1 MIKQLKTFLASIGI
15 GNSAIFGRYPY
26 MFTPIQIAKLI
37 DLGREAAAVPG
48 SYVEVGC
55 AYGATTVLMMKLFE
69 ELGTKKQGFALDTFQ
84 GFVKDHSNYDI
95 EKLGMDGSLVE
106 HFTQNDPSW
115 LKASL
120 KLANIDCVDIVPG
133 DATKFDFRRCG
144 PISFALLDV
153 DLFQP
158 IYDILPKLYKEM
170 SPGGIIVVDDCAP
183 SKKWEGALH
192 AYRKF
197 MADMQ
202 MPEQIVCHKLGIV
215 RC

>member
-1 MIKQLKTFLASIGI
+1 
-15 GNSAIFGRYPY
+15 
-26 MFTPIQIAKLI
+26 MFTPVQIAKFI
-37 DLGREAAAVPG
+37 ELGREAAIVPG

-55 AYGATTVLMMKLFE
+55 AYGATTVLMMKLFQD
-69 ELGTKKQGFALDTFQ
+69 LGEVKHGFALDTFL
-84 GFVKDHSNYDI
+84 GFPANHANHDI
-95 EKLGMDGSLVE
+95 EKLGMDRSLAK
-106 HFTQNDPSW
+106 HITQNDPRW

-120 KLANIDCVDIVPG
+120 KVARIDSVEIVPV
-133 DATKFDFRRCG
+133 DATKFDFSKCG

-183 SKKWEGALH
+183 SRKWEGALH

-197 MADMQ
+197 MAEMQ
-202 MPEQIVCHKLGIV
+202 IPEQIVCHKLGIV